1 MENRPPAR
9 DITRILFSI
18 LLLGLMVGGSL
29 WVLRPFLPAL
39 IWATM
44 IVVATWPTL
53 RTLEAR
59 LGGRRVL
66 ASLIMVAIMLLVII
80 VPLAAAVTTLADS
93 ADTAKARAEEFVHN
107 PLPPPPDWV
116 RKLPLVGERA
126 ATEWQNLADAG
137 TAGVRAKLAPYAG
150 KAAHWMLNLAGNF
163 GALTVH
169 FILTLAISAILYI
182 HGETASGTTIRFAR
196 RLAADRGET
205 AVRLA
210 GQAIRA
216 VALGIVVTAAV
227 QSALSGIALGITG
240 IPGAGLLTALVF
252 MFCIAQIGPAPVL
265 IPAIIWLFWQG
276 DTSWAI
282 VLLVMALIIGTLD
295 NVLRPVLIKRGADLP
310 LLLILAGVVGG
321 LFAFGFVGLFVGPV
335 LLAVSYTLFD
345 AWITEHDQAP
355 TPPPPSA

>member
-1 MENRPPAR
+1 MEHRPPAR
-9 DITRILFSI
+9 DITRILFSV
-18 LLLGLMVGGSL
+18 LSLGLMIGGSL

-44 IVVATWPTL
+44 IVVATWPML

-59 LGGRRVL
+59 LGGRRIL
-66 ASLIMVAIMLLVII
+66 ASLIMVMVMLLVII

-93 ADTAKARAEEFVHN
+93 ADTAKTYAEEFVHS

-116 RKLPLVGERA
+116 RGLPFVGERA
-126 ATEWQNLADAG
+126 ATEWQSLADAG

-150 KAAHWMLNLAGNF
+150 KAAHWLLNQASNF
-163 GALTVH
+163 GALTLH
-169 FILTLAISAILYI
+169 FILTLIISAILYI
-182 HGETASGTTIRFAR
+182 HGETAGGTAIRFAR

-205 AVRLA
+205 AIRLA

-227 QSALSGIALGITG
+227 QSILSGVALAITG
-240 IPGAGLLTALVF
+240 VPGVSLLTALIF
-252 MFCIAQIGPAPVL
+252 MLCIAQIGPVIVL

-276 DTSWAI
+276 DTPWGI
-282 VLLVMALIIGTLD
+282 ALIVMTLIIATLD

-310 LLLILAGVVGG
+310 LLLILSGVVGG
-321 LFAFGFVGLFVGPV
+321 LLAFGFVGLFVGPV
-335 LLAVSYTLFD
+335 LLAVSYTLLD
-345 AWITEHDQAP
+345 AWITDHDQAP
-355 TPPPPSA
+355 ATPET